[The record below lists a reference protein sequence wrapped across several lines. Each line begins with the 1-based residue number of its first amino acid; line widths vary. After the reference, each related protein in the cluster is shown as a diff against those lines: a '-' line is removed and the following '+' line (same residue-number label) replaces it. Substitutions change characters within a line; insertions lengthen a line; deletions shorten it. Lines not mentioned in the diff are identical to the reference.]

1 MSRTSVRISIIA
13 DMAKYQVEAMAVKA
27 LSEFTPSGV
36 ADPRIG
42 FARAIIT
49 AATSEAAHET
59 LEG

>member
-1 MSRTSVRISIIA
+1 
-13 DMAKYQVEAMAVKA
+13 MAVKA